1 MYTSKTHNNLAIE
14 NRKIDQEVNKMTRIY
29 KSPRNPQKMVGKE
42 VKEETKN
49 GSGNSCILTRNV

>member
-14 NRKIDQEVNKMTRIY
+14 NRKIDQEVNKMTS
-29 KSPRNPQKMVGKE
+29 KVPVTPKKMVGKE